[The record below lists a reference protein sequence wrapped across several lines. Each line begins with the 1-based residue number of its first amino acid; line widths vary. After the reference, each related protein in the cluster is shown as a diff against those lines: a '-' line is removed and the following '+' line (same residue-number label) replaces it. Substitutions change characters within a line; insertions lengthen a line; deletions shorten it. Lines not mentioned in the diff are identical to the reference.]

1 MQIHEIT
8 LFKTTQVVEEGVMD
22 QLKLAGKAFNDPSLM
37 TSNSKFATAQADI
50 KLQSATQNLIKKLSG
65 EWSQISKSIPAPSAS
80 DVAARSKV
88 KLPSSPAST
97 GTTTSATSVRKVSR
111 ARPGQMSARVAGS
124 KTGQQMQQMFGK
136 PKGGLQ
142 GMQSDLEEAFTDL
155 PGGPAPAPA
164 TKSAQIA
171 KYKAAK
177 GAAPALAARN
187 IYRTAFLDWANKKIS
202 TKEQTT
208 GTPIDITIISQDP
221 KVKSQLDQQLNAIV
235 SSQQD
240 PATNQAAVES
250 YLMTAITAMQNK
262 AKELRDPADS
272 KSKTIPSTGNPQADK
287 DLKALGYTIV

>member
-1 MQIHEIT
+1 MQIHELT
-8 LFKTTQVVEEGVMD
+8 HRRKVNEGFMD

-65 EWSQISKSIPAPSAS
+65 EWAQISKNIPAPSAAS
-80 DVAARSKV
+80 VASRSKV
-88 KLPSSPAST
+88 KLPKSPT
-97 GTTTSATSVRKVSR
+97 VATVPPKPEDLVSIG
-111 ARPGQMSARVAGS
+111 GQKLNPKDPKDAALLA
-124 KTGQQMQQMFGK
+124 KLKPQQSIQ
-136 PKGGLQ
+136 
-142 GMQSDLEEAFTDL
+142 EAFADL

-177 GAAPALAARN
+177 GSAAGLAARN
-187 IYRTAFLDWANKKIS
+187 TYRTAFLDWANKKIS

-208 GTPIDITIISQDP
+208 GTPIDIGVINQDP
-221 KVKSQLDQQLNAIV
+221 KIKSQLDQQLNAIV

-240 PATNQAAVES
+240 PAANQAAVES

-262 AKELRDPADS
+262 AKEVRDPAGGTG
-272 KSKTIPSTGNPQADK
+272 KTIPSTGNPRADK
-287 DLKALGYTIV
+287 DLKALGYTII

>member
-1 MQIHEIT
+1 MQIHELT
-8 LFKTTQVVEEGVMD
+8 HRRKVDEGFMD
-22 QLKLAGKAFNDPSLM
+22 QLKLAGKAFNDPSIM
-37 TSNSKFATAQADI
+37 TSNSKFATAQADM
-50 KLQSATQNLIKKLSG
+50 KLQAATQNLIKKLSG
-65 EWSQISKSIPAPSAS
+65 EWAQVSKSIPAPDAA

-88 KLPSSPAST
+88 KLPKPAPAAPSQ
-97 GTTTSATSVRKVSR
+97 SKF
-111 ARPGQMSARVAGS
+111 ARRPTPGQMPSQVAKS
-124 KTGQQMQQMFGK
+124 KTGQQMKQMLGT
-136 PKGGLQ
+136 PRGGIQ

-164 TKSAQIA
+164 TKAAQIA

-187 IYRTAFLDWANKKIS
+187 TYRTAFLDWANKKIS

-208 GTPIDITIISQDP
+208 GTPIDIGVISQDP

-262 AKELRDPADS
+262 AKEVRDPAGGTG
-272 KSKTIPSTGNPQADK
+272 KLIPSTGNPQADK
-287 DLKALGYTIV
+287 DLKALGYTVL